1 MSRRPLLAIP
11 IAVFAIALLALL
23 VRGSGESKPP
33 LPRQQAVHAALADP
47 AIHRQLAAHGWDHVR
62 TTALDSKLA
71 RVTFFDGPRIRAV
84 AAVDA
89 AGRTEHTQIYSP
101 GAPQY
106 GSKLSDAPWLLALL
120 ALGFVLATAT
130 LPLLSL
136 RNLDVLALLGLTVP
150 ILAGDHQLL

>member
-47 AIHRQLAAHGWDHVR
+47 AIHRELASHGWDHGPPPGVG
-62 TTALDSKLA
+62 SKLA
-71 RVTFFDGPRIRAV
+71 RVAFFGGARNRAV
-84 AAVDA
+84 AGV
-89 AGRTEHTQIYSP
+89 GGGGGTEPPQNFSP

-106 GSKLSDAPWLLALL
+106 
-120 ALGFVLATAT
+120 
-130 LPLLSL
+130 
-136 RNLDVLALLGLTVP
+136 
-150 ILAGDHQLL
+150 